1 MHKEFEK
8 EREKERKDYF
18 EEFDKG
24 QNLTK
29 STSRAQKSATMID
42 YIEDLRVERYNAVLI
57 NSLSNRVLNSS
68 FVKCKQRYSLVK

>member
-68 FVKCKQRYSLVK
+68 FVRCKQRYSLVK

>member
-57 NSLSNRVLNSS
+57 NSLSNRVPNSS
-68 FVKCKQRYSLVK
+68 FVRCKQRYSLVK